1 MCWNSLTDVVESSR
15 RVADLSLVK
24 QALEVEEVWHA
35 AILELD
41 WASAVLVSCY
51 WASHELEDA
60 CETWDSA
67 IRISAR

>member
-1 MCWNSLTDVVESSR
+1 MTDVVESSR

-51 WASHELEDA
+51 WASHELADA
-60 CETWDSA
+60 
-67 IRISAR
+67 